1 MNILLIN
8 NNPVVSRLLMLC
20 TRDESMILEE
30 IRDLNEIKRDSYDI
44 VFVDEALYEGKVQ
57 NLSGY
62 VTTQKKVLFTNIDSS
77 LSTFD
82 VVIQK
87 PFLPSQVLEVIE
99 SLNDK
104 KNQQEQEEDNA
115 QKTQVLDDNEVEK
128 IKELLDMNEM
138 DYDSSD
144 EILSDEAYESRKI
157 KVIKEQLIA
166 EGLEIVEEK
175 EMLDDFDVD
184 AHDDEGELSNEDNLF
199 LDKVKR
205 KKMKNKSTKKKKKKL
220 AHKEEDLIVQA
231 LEIAIRTLK
240 KKQRKQLLK
249 GKEVEITIRLEDRN

>member
-62 VTTQKKVLFTNIDSS
+62 LTTQKKVLFTNIDSS

-87 PFLPSQVLEVIE
+87 PFLPSQVLEVLD
-99 SLNDK
+99 SLTDK
-104 KNQQEQEEDNA
+104 QNELEEDNA
-115 QKTQVLDDNEVEK
+115 RKTRVLDDNEVEK
-128 IKELLDMNEM
+128 IKELLDMNEI
-138 DYDSSD
+138 DHDSGD
-144 EILSDEAYESRKI
+144 DVLSDEEYESRKI
-157 KVIKEQLIA
+157 KAIKEQLIA

-175 EMLDDFDVD
+175 EILDDFDVD
-184 AHDDEGELSNEDNLF
+184 APDYEGELSTEDNLF

-205 KKMKNKSTKKKKKKL
+205 KKIKNKSTKKKKKKL
-220 AHKEEDLIVQA
+220 AHKEDDLIVQA
-231 LEIAIRTLK
+231 LEMAIRTLK

-249 GKEVEITIRLEDRN
+249 GKEVEITIRLEDKN